1 METIDF
7 IVPTYW
13 EVWDVLSRLDLRF
26 IVSGVVV
33 FCVGFVLRRILGGRL
48 MSKKRE
54 EIQELRKRLQGAE
67 RVLEGEKR
75 PEPEEDIGNGSMD
88 EVVSLETVNHREI
101 EDHDII
107 EDSGTS
113 EGVEP
118 AELWEMY
125 HKAEHRKVIVTKV
138 IGPRNSGPTFRT
150 PLSGI
155 EVAPPVVGKP
165 YQVQLKEGTLLR
177 TTVVTKLSKGHIQTE
192 NSVYRVEVLNRGGD
206 FNQRNQTDE

>member
-1 METIDF
+1 METIEF
-7 IVPTYW
+7 IIPTYW
-13 EVWDVLSRLDLRF
+13 EIWDILSQLEWRL
-26 IVSGVVV
+26 IVFAGVV
-33 FCVGFVLRRILGGRL
+33 FCVGFLMRRIWGRRL
-48 MSKKRE
+48 ISEKRM

-67 RVLEGEKR
+67 NLLEEERRSKPKEEIDTESMG
-75 PEPEEDIGNGSMD
+75 EDISPVTISHGEIDDPDIMD
-88 EVVSLETVNHREI
+88 ELYSQ
-101 EDHDII
+101 
-107 EDSGTS
+107 
-113 EGVEP
+113 EGLEP